1 MLSRDLMVKCEF
13 EFPVQKKENKFF
25 TGTWTGTELAAFMVW
40 NELAG
45 DPEVISAIQEKY
57 PCALT
62 TTEKLTKV
70 DEEED
75 YYEEGER

>member
-45 DPEVISAIQEKY
+45 DPEVMSAIKKKY
-57 PCALT
+57 PSALT
-62 TTEKLTKV
+62 TTEVMLTKV
-70 DEEED
+70 H
-75 YYEEGER
+75 GEAKR